1 MASPP
6 ADPLRD
12 KLRRLRREE
21 GGGKGPGREATV
33 PAWLRRRLGRD
44 APGKGPAG
52 DTGPRSVGEPADLEV
67 FSRDEGEHAARIRTF
82 TADHRHGDVALGDV
96 VEASRETIALVAR
109 DPALEG
115 LDPTRAVYLDIET
128 TGLSGGAGTI
138 PFLVALGS
146 FCAEASGCSRF
157 EMWQGF
163 LRGPEEERA
172 LLAEV
177 ARRIRAG
184 DGVVSFFGKSFD
196 RHRLEDKMLVHGI
209 EPPFEGRAHLDLYHP
224 LRRLYGGAFEDGRL
238 GTMEHELAGVQR
250 EDDLPGSFAPA
261 AWFDFLGGRAHR
273 LEEVFQHNLDDVLS
287 LVTLAAHLGDTVA
300 ERRAGG
306 GSLPG
311 PALARAR
318 GLARL
323 FAGRRDWTEALRW
336 VDRALERDSAKE
348 RPWLLL
354 RADLVRRT
362 ADWGEVLPLYE
373 EIAEGERDEIAAR
386 ALIEVA
392 KLREHRAKDFA
403 GALDAVGRARDVIRR
418 AVVGSRRS
426 RLLADCDHRASRLR
440 KR

>member
-1 MASPP
+1 
-6 ADPLRD
+6 
-12 KLRRLRREE
+12 
-21 GGGKGPGREATV
+21 
-33 PAWLRRRLGRD
+33 
-44 APGKGPAG
+44 
-52 DTGPRSVGEPADLEV
+52 
-67 FSRDEGEHAARIRTF
+67 
-82 TADHRHGDVALGDV
+82 VALGDV